1 MNDAVFEQLTKLT
14 KAVLLVQLQTLAK
27 PEEREKPEVVLGRA
41 GFAAREVAELLNRNQ
56 AAVAKAI
63 QRAGKK

>member
-1 MNDAVFEQLTKLT
+1 MDDTVLEQLIKLT
-14 KAVLLVQLQTLAK
+14 RAVLLVQLQALAK

-41 GFAAREVAELLNRNQ
+41 GFAAREVAELLNRNP
-56 AAVAKAI
+56 AAVAKAM